1 MSQEKVLRTL
11 ESLGFAKLD
20 AQVYLLL
27 GKTGPQKA
35 KTIAK
40 LLNIPKTRLYVILK
54 SLQSKG
60 VVNATLEHPSK
71 FSALPFEKALDLFV
85 KAKME
90 DAQRIEKGKTDF
102 LNDWKAIVVSEVR
115 TPAPRFT
122 VIEGRHYIY
131 PKLRQMIEETEEK
144 LLIIASIRELIRVDQ
159 YGLLDVSFRQS
170 LGSEVQFRLLTDLTS
185 QNIDLTKSLLKKES
199 KGRLC
204 FETRTPSLGIGLPS
218 RMVIKDNK
226 EALFFINTESNDAS
240 TEATLV
246 CLWTD
251 CKPLVDS
258 FIVIFEDLWYKSTDL
273 AKKIEEVESQ
283 KTLQLN
289 NLITDSEEAK
299 KKYYKT
305 LKSAKSEILVM
316 TSELGL
322 ASWIEKVELLK
333 VFAKK
338 GVSIKLMA
346 PITVMNSKVAEELS
360 LLGEVKHVPSSTLE
374 TVLVDDHFLFQF
386 RAPSLERGHQNGLAF
401 DQTHFTADLETVN
414 KTKDMLYDVWV
425 KAYAPFANMSQTVS
439 EPLTLPLDEKRARA
453 YEKTFQFIDKPR
465 LLGKISEKEIIT
477 KILQA
482 KKQKVRDWRTEAIIH
497 YGSLAQAF
505 IYPPANLNLPEMMIQ
520 VCHNN
525 PQSSFGSANIMNI
538 FVLAKA
544 SKSPSFELSAVVY
557 ASSHAHSFRKAML
570 EDSSAVPNVVR
581 RGEFEVRT
589 QSNSFFAG
597 WTKPIRLSGER
608 VLPPAAILFE
618 GYGEVRPNKATISAK
633 YGRSWL
639 HEGNGFEAFVTFF
652 HPLSKYNGPGTDG
665 VLFRDSILTFLPSSK

>member
-1 MSQEKVLRTL
+1 MSQEKVLCTL

-27 GKTGPQKA
+27 GKKGPQKA
-35 KTIAK
+35 KTIGK
-40 LLNIPKTRLYVILK
+40 LLNIPKTRLYVILR

-60 VVNATLEHPSK
+60 LVNATLEYPAK

-90 DAQRIEKGKTDF
+90 DAQRIEKGKTEI

-115 TPAPRFT
+115 SPAPRFT
-122 VIEGRHYIY
+122 VIEGKHYIY

-144 LLIIASIRELIRVDQ
+144 LLIIASIRDLIRVDK
-159 YGLLDVSFRQS
+159 YGLLDQPFRQS
-170 LGSEVQFRLLTDLTS
+170 SGSTVQFRLLTDLNS
-185 QNIDLTKSLLKKES
+185 QNLVLTKNLLKKES
-199 KGRLC
+199 KGRLR

-226 EALFFINTESNDAS
+226 EALFFTNSESNDAP
-240 TEATLV
+240 TEATQV

-273 AKKIEEVESQ
+273 GKKIEEMDSQ
-283 KTLQLN
+283 KTSQQN

-299 KKYYKT
+299 KQYYKT
-305 LKSAKSEILVM
+305 LKSTKSELVVM

-322 ASWIEKVELLK
+322 ASWMEKVDLLK

-346 PITVMNSKVAEELS
+346 PITAKNSKVAEELS
-360 LLGEVKHVPSSTLE
+360 ALGQVKHVPSSTLE
-374 TVLVDDHFLFQF
+374 TVLVDDHYLFQF
-386 RAPSLERGHQNGLAF
+386 RAPSSGQGHQNGSAF
-401 DQTHFTADLETVN
+401 NQTHYTAELETVK

-425 KAYAPFANMSQTVS
+425 KAYAPFANMRRTVS
-439 EPLTLPLDEKRARA
+439 EPLTLPLDDKRARA

-465 LLGKISEKEIIT
+465 VLGKISEKEIIT

-497 YGSLAQAF
+497 YGSIAQAF
-505 IYPPANLNLPEMMIQ
+505 IHPPANLNLPEMMIQ
-520 VCHNN
+520 ICHNN

-538 FVLAKA
+538 FILAKT

-557 ASSHAHSFRKAML
+557 DSSHGHSFRKAML
-570 EDSSAVPNVVR
+570 EDSSAVPNILKA
-581 RGEFEVRT
+581 GEFEVRT

-597 WTKPIRLSGER
+597 WTRPIRLSGER

-652 HPLSKYNGPGTDG
+652 NPRSKYDGPGTEG
-665 VLFRDSILTFLPSSK
+665 VVFRDSILTFLPSSK